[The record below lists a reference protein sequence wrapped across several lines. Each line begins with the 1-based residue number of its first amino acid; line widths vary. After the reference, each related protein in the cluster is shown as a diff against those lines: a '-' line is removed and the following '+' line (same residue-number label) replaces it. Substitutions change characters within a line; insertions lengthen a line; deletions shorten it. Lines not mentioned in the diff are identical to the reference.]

1 MFLDFRG
8 GDAAI
13 FFKDLPAGRGEAVAN
28 LGLEP
33 WGEGDVCIWVGH
45 AVLDERMYESD
56 ENKLTGVR
64 ERDHAIRKSL
74 LAILSQSFIK

>member
-8 GDAAI
+8 GNAAI
-13 FFKDLPAGRGEAVAN
+13 FFEDLPAGRGEAVAN

-33 WGEGDVCIWVGH
+33 WGERDVCIWVGH

-56 ENKLTGVR
+56 ET
-64 ERDHAIRKSL
+64 S
-74 LAILSQSFIK
+74 